1 MNAPVRVALVLD
13 SLVVP
18 HWIYKVAFRLYGSG
32 AVSLRAF
39 FLIPAPETR
48 VDKPATVYRLH
59 EQLDRFVFKSGR
71 DYDETVDL
79 SNVLPGMS
87 DRIIPLLPDRQPV
100 GWVPG
105 DLDILLKLTDVELPD
120 WLSGIARLGI
130 WSVAIGPVFGKTE
143 ICPGYR
149 EMIRREPFITV
160 TVTGEHPPRTEK
172 TVIHRSYIPVHCNS
186 MHINR
191 QHAFGLYEVIIIRLM
206 EGLHRSGPGFLRR
219 KVDKFRNE
227 KIPGDRLASKYDS
240 PSNLTA
246 VKNMAGIFADFAY
259 RKLFLRP
266 EFRWYLMVD
275 TSGNNRTFHA
285 DGFRPLIPPGDRF
298 WADPFVVDHRDRFFI
313 FAEEFLYKRNK
324 GHISVLEL
332 DLEGNLLNSSC
343 ILEKSCHMSY
353 PFVFRVD
360 ESWYMIPE
368 TSENRTIELYQ
379 CLEFPYKWKFVMNL
393 AKNTDAVDTTLF
405 RHNDI
410 WWMFTAVSAHPGF
423 PDYRELFVYYSD
435 NLFTANW
442 HSHPENPVVSDIR
455 TARPAGAIFCREGKI
470 FRPSQDCSGRY
481 GRAVNIHEIDELT
494 TSGYSEHRIARI
506 RPRWK
511 PELKGLHTLNSSGG
525 IRVTDVY
532 KLYKRFE

>member
-1 MNAPVRVALVLD
+1 MHAPVRVALVID

-18 HWIYKVAFRLYGSG
+18 HWIYKVALRLYGSG
-32 AVSLRAF
+32 AVSLRAL
-39 FLIPAPETR
+39 FLLPAPKITD
-48 VDKPATVYRLH
+48 DKSSAVYRLH
-59 EQLDRFVFKSGR
+59 ERLDRFVFKSGR

-79 SNVLPGMS
+79 RHALPGMS
-87 DRIIPLLPDRQPV
+87 DRVIPLRQDQQPE
-100 GWVPG
+100 GWLPG
-105 DLDILLKLTDVELPD
+105 DTDILLNLSNVKLPV
-120 WLSGIARLGI
+120 WLSAIAHLGI
-130 WSVAIGPVFGKTE
+130 WSFTVGPVNGTAAV
-143 ICPGYR
+143 CPGYR
-149 EMIRREPFITV
+149 ELVRREPYITV
-160 TVTGEHPPRTEK
+160 TVTAEHPPRTERA
-172 TVIHRSYIPVHCNS
+172 VIHRSYIPVHCNS

-191 QHAFGLYEVIIIRLM
+191 QQAFGLCEVIILRLM
-206 EGLHRSGPGFLRR
+206 EGLYRSGREYLRR
-219 KVDKFRNE
+219 NMDKFRNE
-227 KIPGDRLASKYDS
+227 KIPGDQLASKYGS

-246 VKNMAGIFADFAY
+246 VKNMAGIFAYFAY
-259 RKLFLRP
+259 RKLILRP
-266 EFRWYLMVD
+266 EFRWSLLVD
-275 TSGNNRTFHA
+275 TSGDSRSFRT
-285 DGFRPLIPPGDRF
+285 DDFRPLVPPDDRF

-332 DLEGNLLNSSC
+332 DRGGNLLNSSC
-343 ILEKSCHMSY
+343 ILEKPYHMSY

-379 CLEFPYKWKFVMNL
+379 CLEFPYKWKFMMNL

-405 RHNDI
+405 RHDDI

-442 HSHPENPVVSDIR
+442 QSHPENPVVSDIR
-455 TARPAGAIFCREGKI
+455 SARPAGAIFCREGKI

-494 TSGYSEHRIARI
+494 KSGYSEHRIARI

-511 PELKGLHTLNSSGG
+511 PELKGLHTLNSADG
-525 IRVTDVY
+525 ILVADVY
-532 KLYKRFE
+532 SYYKRFE